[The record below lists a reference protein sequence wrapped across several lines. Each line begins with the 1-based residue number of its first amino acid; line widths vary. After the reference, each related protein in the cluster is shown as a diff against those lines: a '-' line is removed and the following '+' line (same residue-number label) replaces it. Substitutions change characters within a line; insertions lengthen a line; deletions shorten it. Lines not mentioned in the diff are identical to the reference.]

1 MAIPRGTTPTFILTT
16 TNQLVDWTLADHIYV
31 AFYQERKRA
40 GCHGNWNNR
49 VTKTEEDVDIDKQS
63 IAVYFSQE
71 ETLSFDAD
79 SDIQVQVNWTY
90 GDGQRGA
97 TQIARVRFGENLIR
111 RVLE

>member
-63 IAVYFSQE
+63 IAVYLDDE
-71 ETLSFDAD
+71 NA
-79 SDIQVQVNWTY
+79 V
-90 GDGQRGA
+90 
-97 TQIARVRFGENLIR
+97 VRMFVILDR
-111 RVLE
+111 RVGKCTLVKLASNIDSQPEWLQKF